1 LFGQK
6 TCADEVMW
14 NVIGHER
21 IVEALA
27 RSLREG
33 RLSHAYLFAGPER
46 IGKMALAMDLAQAL
60 ECTGAEQPC
69 GECRSCRR
77 IRESKY
83 ADVAV
88 LALATGPSG
97 EARKEIGI
105 EDIKALQQAAG
116 LQPFEGKARVFII
129 DGADHLSPEAANRLL
144 KTLEEPPDNVYIILL
159 APDAAAL
166 LPTIVSRC
174 RTYQLRPVP
183 GPVIEAALVTR
194 HKAEPNAARTL
205 SRQCEGRPGWA
216 VAALADPALAGERDA
231 MLSEVA
237 EVAFLD
243 QAQRLALAARL
254 SEGFGRDRTEALQWL
269 ALARQWWRDVL
280 LAKAGRMDLAVNEGR
295 RELLARTAA
304 PLSREAVGAALQ
316 RIEQTEAGLERNANA
331 RLALDVL
338 LLHLPLVAAPA
349 PVVR

>member
-1 LFGQK
+1 
-6 TCADEVMW
+6 MW
-14 NVIGHER
+14 TVIGHER

-27 RSLREG
+27 RSLREE
-33 RLSHAYLFAGPER
+33 RLSHAYLFAGPEH

-60 ECTGAEQPC
+60 ECAGAEPPC

-77 IRESKY
+77 IREGKH

-88 LALATGPSG
+88 LAVAKGPGG

-105 EDIKALQQAAG
+105 DDIKALQQAAG

-129 DGADHLSPEAANRLL
+129 DGAERLSPEAANRLL
-144 KTLEEPPDNVYIILL
+144 KTLEEPPGNVYIILL

-183 GPVIEAALVTR
+183 ATVIEAALAAR
-194 HKAEPNAARTL
+194 RQADPNTARTL
-205 SRQCEGRPGWA
+205 ARQCEGCPGWA
-216 VAALADPALAGERDA
+216 VAALTEPGLAQEREA

-243 QAQRLALAARL
+243 HAQRLALAARL

-280 LAKAGRMDLAVNEGR
+280 LAKAGRLDLAVNEGR
-295 RELLARTAA
+295 RELLEQTAA
-304 PLSREAVGAALQ
+304 PLSREAIGAALR

-338 LLHLPLVAAPA
+338 LLHLPLVAASA
-349 PVVR
+349 LVVR